1 MAYVQRQPNGRWRV
15 RYRDP
20 DGVLRSRTFTRKLD
34 ADRHAAKVSVELD
47 AGEWLDPRRS
57 RMKLAEWS
65 DRWRATKVDLRRS
78 TLARLDATLTHHVV
92 PAFGARELRSITNA
106 DVREWVTQ
114 MRTGGLS
121 ASSTRKAYFALSQ
134 MLAAAVAD
142 RRLSHNP
149 ADDVPLPAEQY
160 GDQRFLTAAE
170 VATLAD
176 AIYPRYR
183 ALVLVAVYGGGL
195 RFGECAALRRRH
207 VDVLRGRLD
216 VRETLVDVNG
226 ELSFGPT
233 KTKHGQRVVP
243 VPRGVMAEIEEHLG
257 EYVESDAD
265 ALLFTS
271 TTGTP
276 LRRAGFRRNWWLPA
290 VREADLAPFKFHELK
305 HTFVA
310 LAIAAGADPKQ
321 VSVRAGHSSVAFTLD
336 RYGHLFDDGEDK
348 VTDRLEALFTSAR
361 PAADGTVRRL
371 R

>member
-20 DGVLRSRTFTRKLD
+20 DGVLRSRTFTRKVD
-34 ADRHAAKVSVELD
+34 ADRHAARIAVDLE

-57 RMKLAEWS
+57 RMRLEEWAS
-65 DRWRATKVDLRRS
+65 RWRATQIDLRRS
-78 TLARLDATLTHHVV
+78 TLARLDSTLTHHVV

-106 DVREWVTQ
+106 DVREWVTR
-114 MRTGGLS
+114 MTAEGLS

-149 ADDVPLPAEQY
+149 AEDVPLPVEHH
-160 GDQRFLTAAE
+160 GDQRFLTAGE

-207 VDVLRGRLD
+207 VDLLRGRLD
-216 VRETLVDVNG
+216 VRETLVDVDG
-226 ELSFGPT
+226 RLTFGPT
-233 KTKHGQRVVP
+233 KTKRGKRVVP
-243 VPRGVMAEIEEHLG
+243 IPRSLVTELEHHQG
-257 EYVESDAD
+257 EYVEPDGD

-290 VREADLAPFKFHELK
+290 VAEAGLSPLKFHELK

-310 LAIAAGADPKQ
+310 LAIAAGADAKQ

-336 RYGHLFDDGEDK
+336 RYGHLYDDAEDK
-348 VTDRLEALFTSAR
+348 VTDRLEAMFTSAQ
-361 PAADGTVRRL
+361 PAAEGDVRRL

>member
-34 ADRHAAKVSVELD
+34 AERHAAKVTVDLD
-47 AGEWLDPRRS
+47 AGQWLDPRRS
-57 RMKLAEWS
+57 RMELADWAQQ
-65 DRWRATKVDLRRS
+65 WRATKVDLRPS

-92 PAFGARELRSITNA
+92 PAFGRRELRSITNA
-106 DVREWVTQ
+106 DVREWITR
-114 MRTGGLS
+114 MRADGLS
-121 ASSTRKAYFALSQ
+121 ASSLRKAYFALSQ

-149 ADDVPLPAEQY
+149 AEEVPLPTEHH

-183 ALVLVAVYGGGL
+183 AMVLVTVYGGGL

-207 VDVLRGRLD
+207 VDLLRGRLD

-233 KTKHGQRVVP
+233 KTKRGKRLNP
-243 VPRGVMAEIEEHLG
+243 LPRGVVADIEEHLD
-257 EYVESDAD
+257 EYVEADAD

-271 TTGTP
+271 TAGTP

-290 VREADLAPFKFHELK
+290 VAEAGLTPLKFHELK

-310 LAIAAGADPKQ
+310 LAIAAGADAKQ

-336 RYGHLFDDGEDK
+336 RYGHLYDDAEDK
-348 VTDRLEALFTSAR
+348 VTDRLEAMFTRAH
-361 PAADGTVRRL
+361 PAEDGTIRRL